1 MKPEAESW
9 VKRIHSIRTP
19 LRGVAVPIPQCEVFG
34 TPEPL
39 LNHFLNTPA
48 ILPQRG
54 VGRGPS
60 RPEVGS
66 LTGVRVPIGSRR
78 ASSVGTGTPVT
89 EPPTRP
95 GTPAPNPCGK
105 IPVDQPPQQPQQPT
119 NLPNRPKVKKPINA
133 QVRTDEVRTE
143 RRRHGPRSFWRGGQ
157 AYGGPGTVWDKR
169 LACLVGG
176 TVSVFYTCAWNSCPG
191 MRLSR
196 ATGGRLTRES
206 PSSR

>member
-143 RRRHGPRSFWRGGQ
+143 RRRHGPRSFWRGGAQ
-157 AYGGPGTVWDKR
+157 SVRRPRQRV
-169 LACLVGG
+169 VGG
-176 TVSVFYTCAWNSCPG
+176 TVSVLHLRFGTSARGYDFPARPV
-191 MRLSR
+191 
-196 ATGGRLTRES
+196 GG
-206 PSSR
+206 